1 MADKASSKDLEALVS
16 GITDSIKGVGA
27 TEQAI
32 QKQIQAALAAST
44 TLLADLVKDNTY
56 PVDLSQENLK
66 IQKAVIQQTIDA
78 INNLG
83 TLVPKPKK

>member
-1 MADKASSKDLEALVS
+1 MADTPPSKDLEALVS
-16 GITDSIKGVGA
+16 GITDSITSVGA

-32 QKQIQAALAAST
+32 HKQIEAALAAST
-44 TLLADLVKDNTY
+44 TVLADLLKDNAY
-56 PVDLSQENLK
+56 PAELAQENLK

-78 INNLG
+78 INNLD